1 MIRSSMAML
10 LAASALVYASAS
22 ASAPVDGGLPVP
34 AARALSAKASFEWVA
49 DPHAAEACDKD
60 PTCTNHVKYGYTLVP
75 VNVSRSV
82 NVVFQSADRPAGLS
96 AVMNL
101 ETYTQPG
108 CVMSGCHTTRVL
120 GVLPQEE
127 CYNVQVRKTADQPDG
142 VTARIDF
149 GGIYYEHLPEG
160 ELYVK
165 FERRNYLTDA
175 HTCTYEVRGGYKR
188 WF

>member
-1 MIRSSMAML
+1 MVLLLLLLLAICALLGASQVVSAPTASSMPH
-10 LAASALVYASAS
+10 
-22 ASAPVDGGLPVP
+22 PVD
-34 AARALSAKASFEWVA
+34 RALSTKLSFEWVA
-49 DPHAAEACDKD
+49 DPHAAEACGKD
-60 PTCTNHVKYGYTLVP
+60 PACTNHVKYGFTLVP
-75 VNVSRSV
+75 MNVSQSV
-82 NVVFQSADRPAGLS
+82 DVVFQSVDRPAGLS
-96 AVMNL
+96 AVVNL

-127 CYNVQVRKTADQPDG
+127 CFNVQVRKTADQPDDR
-142 VTARIDF
+142 TARIDF

-175 HTCTYEVRGGYKR
+175 RTCAFEVRSGFKR

>member
-1 MIRSSMAML
+1 MALLLLL
-10 LAASALVYASAS
+10 LAVCALLGASPGGASPTAAS
-22 ASAPVDGGLPVP
+22 LASP
-34 AARALSAKASFEWVA
+34 AGRALSTKLSFEWVA

-60 PTCTNHVKYGYTLVP
+60 PACTNHVKLGFTLVP
-75 VNVSRSV
+75 MNVSRSAD
-82 NVVFQSADRPAGLS
+82 VVFQSADRPAGLS
-96 AVMNL
+96 AVVNL

-127 CYNVQVRKTADQPDG
+127 CFNVQVRKAADQPDG
-142 VTARIDF
+142 RTARIDF

-175 HTCTYEVRGGYKR
+175 HTCTFEVRGGFKR